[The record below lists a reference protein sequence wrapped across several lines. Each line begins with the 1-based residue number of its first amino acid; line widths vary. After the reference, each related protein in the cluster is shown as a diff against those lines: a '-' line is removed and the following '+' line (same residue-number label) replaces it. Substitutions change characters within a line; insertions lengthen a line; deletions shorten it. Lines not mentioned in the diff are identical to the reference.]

1 MSRSPLSSIIT
12 GLILAMVASLLWY
25 PPQPALRPSDPIS
38 LPTEGVPAAEP
49 NRNDRAMLAESPGP
63 ALTDSDRSPDSA
75 PLAPKS
81 PVGQAAVP
89 VDPHLTMGAET
100 CVKCHAGEVRV
111 WQATPHYRTFEEM
124 HRRPEARKIAAKLG
138 LRSIKHEGRCVK
150 CHYTT
155 QVTATDNGQSGH
167 GFGNDAVSAIA
178 GVSCESC
185 HGSARHWLDV
195 HHDYGGEF
203 VTRETETAE
212 HRRQRLAESIRLGM
226 RNPVNVY
233 LVAQSCLRC
242 HTTADEELVNV
253 GGHSA
258 GSLDFEFVSWSQGS
272 IRHNF
277 VRSGGKQNDVSP
289 LPRLRLMFVAG
300 MIAELEAGLRAT
312 AVATEKATYGITVAQ
327 RTARAAKRLQS
338 VSQKV
343 DSSIV
348 DQILSVVSGVQL
360 KLNNLDALV
369 KAADEIALLGVRFAA
384 ETDGAT
390 LAPLDGFIPP
400 PDRWK

>member
-1 MSRSPLSSIIT
+1 MSRFPLLSVIT

-25 PPQPALRPSDPIS
+25 GTQSTGRPADPPPQRFD
-38 LPTEGVPAAEP
+38 GVPAAEP
-49 NRNDRAMLAESPGP
+49 SLVSHPGSDDAVIGNTASTAP
-63 ALTDSDRSPDSA
+63 AADTV
-75 PLAPKS
+75 S
-81 PVGQAAVP
+81 PVGRAAVP
-89 VDPHLTMGAET
+89 VDPHLTLGAET

-111 WQATPHYRTFEEM
+111 WQTTPHYQTFEEM
-124 HRRPEARKIAAKLG
+124 HRRPEAKKIAANLG
-138 LRSIKHEGRCVK
+138 LRSIKHDGRCVQ

-155 QVTATDNGQSGH
+155 QASETGQSGGSGI
-167 GFGNDAVSAIA
+167 GFGGDNVHAIA

-203 VTRETETAE
+203 VTRETESTE
-212 HRRQRLAESIRLGM
+212 HRRLRLTKSIQLGM

-253 GGHSA
+253 GGHTA

-277 VRSGGKQNDVSP
+277 VRSGGQQNEVSSM
-289 LPRLRLMFVAG
+289 PRLRLMFVAG

-312 AVATEKATYGITVAQ
+312 AVATEKATYGVTVAQ

-343 DSSIV
+343 DSPVI
-348 DQILSVVSGVQL
+348 DKILRIVSGVQL
-360 KLNNLDALV
+360 KLNNRDSLIE
-369 KAADEIALLGVRFAA
+369 AADRIASLGVRFAV
-384 ETDGAT
+384 ETDGNS
-390 LAPLDGFIPP
+390 LAPLDAYIPP
-400 PDRWK
+400 SDRWK